1 MYEERSSY
9 ARGTLAPME
18 AILKFH
24 NWRSPVDPARLRLKD
39 ARGASAPRPHGFTAE
54 RRPFLH

>member
-24 NWRSPVDPARLRLKD
+24 NGARL
-39 ARGASAPRPHGFTAE
+39 SIRPD
-54 RRPFLH
+54 